1 MASPNPVEEEL
12 QRISRLVHDL
22 TEVLR
27 SQREIVRQR
36 GVTLPADAVA
46 GLEALSADLESWAQE
61 VAGSGDELAQLRA
74 LADNFALINS
84 TLDLDEV
91 LNAVMDSVIAL
102 TGAERGY
109 IVLREASEGEMTFRV
124 ARNLDRTTL
133 EASDFIV
140 SRTIVSRVAASG
152 EPLLTTNAQED
163 DRFSAQESVVGFSLR
178 SILCVPLKARGHTIG
193 VAYADNRI
201 RTGVFG
207 ERELRLLVAFADQA
221 AVAIENARLFEQVRR
236 SLAEI
241 TALKDLLDNVF
252 TSIASGVIT
261 ADAEDVILMCNP
273 AAQAILNLPP
283 GGGVG
288 LPLARALPLDEALRA
303 RLRAVRTEGRRE
315 TLEVEPR
322 IPARGA
328 VKLNLRLSP
337 LLDASRVTQ
346 GVAIVMDDL
355 TELRQREAKIAAVKR
370 YLPEAMVDNIES
382 IEALKLGGVRRELT
396 ILFTSVCP
404 FERLAQYNP
413 HDYMEILN
421 RYLTIASEAVH
432 QEQGIIDKYMGE
444 TVMGLFNTQLNPAP
458 DHAAR
463 AVRAAL
469 SMARAFASLQR
480 ELGGDSGELYYRV
493 GIHSGIATVGNVGS
507 LVRREFTAIGDA
519 VNLGKRLEENAAL
532 GQILLSENTYR
543 LCQRYLDSQADAIAV
558 IERGT
563 IQVKGRQQ
571 LTRVYEVCSR

>member
-1 MASPNPVEEEL
+1 MTQSFTERIRAID
-12 QRISRLVHDL
+12 QRVSDLVDL
-22 TEVLR
+22 LRAQRDLLRENGLSLPPGVVSSLR
-27 SQREIVRQR
+27 SVREDLQ
-36 GVTLPADAVA
+36 
-46 GLEALSADLESWAQE
+46 ALARRAQDPR
-61 VAGSGDELAQLRA
+61 DELAQLRA
-74 LADNFALINS
+74 LADTTALINS

-91 LNAVMDSVIAL
+91 LNTVMDTVIAL

-109 IVLREASEGEMTFRV
+109 IVLREAGEGEMTFRV

-382 IEALKLGGVRRELT
+382 IDMFALGGEQRVISVVSADVRGFSTFSEQLPPEELMHV
-396 ILFTSVCP
+396 IN
-404 FERLAQYNP
+404 E
-413 HDYMEILN
+413 
-421 RYLTIASEAVH
+421 YLRIATDAIHLHE
-432 QEQGIIDKYMGE
+432 GIVDKYMGDA
-444 TVMGLFNTQLNPAP
+444 VVGLFNTQLNAHA
-458 DHAAR
+458 DHAVR

-469 SMARAFASLQR
+469 SMRYDVLALHEVLPQSQR
-480 ELGGDSGELYYRV
+480 LYY
-493 GIHSGIATVGNVGS
+493 GIGVHTGPAVLGNVGS
-507 LVRREFTAIGDA
+507 PDRKEFTAVGDTVQVA
-519 VNLGKRLEENAAL
+519 KLLESNAQA
-532 GQILLSENTYR
+532 GEILLSQETHALVRDYFETEPLKPR
-543 LCQRYLDSQADAIAV
+543 LL
-558 IERGT
+558 
-563 IQVKGRQQ
+563 KGRTDIHM
-571 LTRVYEVCSR
+571 LYRVIGVRRR